1 MLQKITK
8 RCNQRHMIDV
18 NIQENQED
26 TVDFNAILMPYI
38 EENVP
43 IPRNSKEALPEMT
56 SEDEVLLRAQTIKEI
71 SDITG
76 EQIAPDAKDMHDAEK
91 LAKDMVEN
99 PAKKQDYSIYP
110 NTTIAFLAG
119 MVGSMNHMIVKD
131 LAELKL
137 YVVNK
142 LVDIVE
148 NSENPKEQIAALRSI
163 GEVDGV
169 DAFKKKTEVTHKI
182 ESMEEVE
189 KEVLLMLAEL
199 KQKALTKP
207 KNETIDAEYTMS
219 KKDIDELQTEVKEYV
234 GEYKVETDAR
244 DKTKTDE

>member
-1 MLQKITK
+1 MQRHKNIYILLPLLQKITK
-8 RCNQRHMIDV
+8 RCNQRHMQEQ
-18 NIQENQED
+18 NTQENQAD
-26 TVDFNAILMPYI
+26 IANFDAILIPHI
-38 EENVP
+38 EENVV
-43 IPRNSKEALPEMT
+43 IPKNSKEALPEMT

-76 EQIAPDAKDMHDAEK
+76 EQIAPDAKNIHDAEK

-110 NTTIAFLAG
+110 NNTIAFLAG

-131 LAELKL
+131 LADLKL

-148 NSENPKEQIAALRSI
+148 NSDNAKEQITALRSI

-169 DAFKKKTEVTHKI
+169 DAFKKKTEITHKI
-182 ESMEEVE
+182 ETMEEVE
-189 KEVLLMLAEL
+189 KELLSMLAEL

-207 KNETIDAEYTMS
+207 KSEIIDAEIVE
-219 KKDIDELQTEVKEYV
+219 DDRDET
-234 GEYKVETDAR
+234 ETD
-244 DKTKTDE
+244 E